1 MIIAM
6 EQRSKIEERLK
17 EALKQKDSLR
27 VSVLR
32 MLLAAI
38 KNKEVEKI
46 RALTEDEFFAI
57 VKTSIKQHL
66 DSIEGF
72 TKGQRLDLVEKEEK
86 ELQILKEFLPAQL
99 TEEEMAAG
107 IDEAINTVEA
117 KGQKDMG
124 KVIKFLMEKYPGRV
138 DGKVLS
144 AMVLKR
150 LSSR

>member
-1 MIIAM
+1 MDH
-6 EQRSKIEERLK
+6 RSKIEEGLK
-17 EALKQKDSLR
+17 ESLKQKDSIR

-46 RALTEDEFFAI
+46 RALSEDEFFAI
-57 VKTSIKQHL
+57 VKTSVKQHL

-72 TKGQRLDLVEKEEK
+72 KKGQRPDLVEKEER
-86 ELQILKEFLPAQL
+86 ELQILKEFLPSQL

-107 IDEAINTVEA
+107 IDEAINTLEA

-124 KVIKFLMEKYPGRV
+124 KVIKFLMEKHPGRI

-150 LSSR
+150 LSSQ

>member
-1 MIIAM
+1 M
-6 EQRSKIEERLK
+6 EQRLKIEERLK

-99 TEEEMAAG
+99 TEEEVAAG
-107 IDEAINTVEA
+107 IDEAINAVEA